1 MDQTPAFK
9 KIVDTIK
16 KEEFISYFSECEPGK
31 WYSKR
36 ELETFTSPN
45 NIRSLAG
52 RFLIKRTICKYLG
65 ENENMNEIEI
75 LNNDLGKPEI
85 SLGANIL
92 QKTRLAGIKEIQ
104 CSISHSRNFIAGM
117 TILCY

>member
-1 MDQTPAFK
+1 MDQTTSFY

-16 KEEFISYFSECEPGK
+16 KEEFMSFFNECEPAK
-31 WYSKR
+31 WFSKR
-36 ELETFTSPN
+36 ELETFSYPN

-52 RFLIKRTICKYLG
+52 RYLIKRTICKFLG
-65 ENENMNEIEI
+65 QNENMNEIEI

-85 SLGANIL
+85 SLGKNVL
-92 QKTRLAGIKEIQ
+92 EKTRLAGIREIQ
-104 CSISHSRNFIAGM
+104 CSISHSKNFIAGM

>member
-1 MDQTPAFK
+1 MNQTTSFN

-16 KEEFISYFSECEPGK
+16 KEEFISFFTECEPAR
-31 WYSKR
+31 WFSKQ
-36 ELETFTSPN
+36 ELETFTFPN

-52 RFLIKRTICKYLG
+52 RYLIKRTICKYLG

-75 LNNDLGKPEI
+75 LNNDLGKPEVF
-85 SLGANIL
+85 LGVNIL

-104 CSISHSRNFIAGM
+104 CSISHSKNFIAGM